1 MKAVVA
7 AFNQEKALEEAFSVI
22 TNLRMEL
29 FEALVCRGT
38 PAPPPVVP
46 EDGALGVEETLP
58 AAARRHAHQLA
69 PVQQRREVHLAVA
82 AHPAVRHAGGV
93 FEIVLQ

>member
-1 MKAVVA
+1 MAVNIGA
-7 AFNQEKALEEAFSVI
+7 AECRPLPSDPPWYECP
-22 TNLRMEL
+22 
-29 FEALVCRGT
+29 CRGT
-38 PAPPPVVP
+38 PGPPPVVP

-82 AHPAVRHAGGV
+82 AHPAVKHAGGV
-93 FEIVLQ
+93 FEG

>member
-1 MKAVVA
+1 M
-7 AFNQEKALEEAFSVI
+7 SVPVEVPGA
-22 TNLRMEL
+22 R
-29 FEALVCRGT
+29 
-38 PAPPPVVP
+38 PPVVP

-93 FEIVLQ
+93 FDSASKKVHPKVRNHGEGPY

>member
-1 MKAVVA
+1 MNISQWKIGDRTFFFSRGRRS
-7 AFNQEKALEEAFSVI
+7 AFASLYECP
-22 TNLRMEL
+22 
-29 FEALVCRGT
+29 CRGT

-58 AAARRHAHQLA
+58 AAAWRHAHQLA
-69 PVQQRREVHLAVA
+69 LVQQRREVHLAVA

-93 FEIVLQ
+93 FDI

>member
-1 MKAVVA
+1 M
-7 AFNQEKALEEAFSVI
+7 
-22 TNLRMEL
+22 
-29 FEALVCRGT
+29 CRGT

-93 FEIVLQ
+93 FDSASKRVHPKVRNHGEGPYSGNYHKGRAVWLA